1 MPIYIQ
7 TQKNNIHTQKRKQN
21 RFKHHTNKRRKRVG
35 IMNTQA
41 IIDIFGDS
49 DEDEFVPDCH
59 CDNGDNCVH
68 FRSTQPVVYCTTD
81 YSPTDYSLTD
91 PVYSPTEPPAQKISP
106 LHQQSKKTKRKHV
119 VDLTEDDTPP
129 LKVARTNSHSTS
141 ADFECPIN
149 CSFMKD
155 PVVDILGHTYDRSA
169 LERWL
174 KRKLVSPLTGENYVD
189 VLRRRKMSN
198 SRDTQSMIREKIIVA
213 TNYSMIQN
221 STWKLFKENA

>member
-1 MPIYIQ
+1 MYNGLFSNGLFPNGPSVFPNGAAGSKDFTI
-7 TQKNNIHTQKRKQN
+7 TSTVK
-21 RFKHHTNKRRKRVG
+21 
-35 IMNTQA
+35 
-41 IIDIFGDS
+41 
-49 DEDEFVPDCH
+49 EDE
-59 CDNGDNCVH
+59 
-68 FRSTQPVVYCTTD
+68 
-81 YSPTDYSLTD
+81 
-91 PVYSPTEPPAQKISP
+91 
-106 LHQQSKKTKRKHV
+106 KHV

-129 LKVARTNSHSTS
+129 LKVVRTNSHSTS